1 MNESSSEYVTFCLC
15 VHFCVCVRACVQ
27 GCLWLYHDCTHVD
40 IQMSIRPVKKN
51 KKGKET
57 TFLLCENIEV
67 CKGAT
72 CAFTL

>member
-15 VHFCVCVRACVQ
+15 VHLCVRVCVQ
-27 GCLWLYHDCTHVD
+27 GCLWLYHDCRYTHKRVSD
-40 IQMSIRPVKKN
+40 QLKKN

-57 TFLLCENIEV
+57 TFLLCENIKV

-72 CAFTL
+72 CAFM